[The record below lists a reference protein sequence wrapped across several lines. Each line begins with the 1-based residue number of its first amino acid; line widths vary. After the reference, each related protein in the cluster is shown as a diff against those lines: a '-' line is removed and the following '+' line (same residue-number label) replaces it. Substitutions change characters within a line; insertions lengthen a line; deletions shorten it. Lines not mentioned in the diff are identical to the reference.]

1 MTTLKDQILTLVKA
15 DARRRLAELSNRY
28 IQAQPSERE
37 MIQAAIEVERWLAQG
52 CDDCLE

>member
-1 MTTLKDQILTLVKA
+1 MTKLKDQMLALVKA
-15 DARRRLAELSNRY
+15 DARRRLADLSNRY

-37 MIQAAIEVERWLAQG
+37 TIQAAIEVERWLAQG

>member
-1 MTTLKDQILTLVKA
+1 MTKLKDQMLTLVKA

-52 CDDCLE
+52 CDDCYE